1 MGYDTAALLGPMYAA
16 GTGMQMAG
24 TLGKGEAEYAAGVSK
39 RDTSEYV
46 AKGYERT
53 AGEERGNAS
62 RQSLE
67 QRTKLAD
74 VTGKQ
79 RAIAAASGA
88 SGDSASILDILADT
102 EARGHYLA
110 KSEIAKGESKARGD
124 EDKAAVARAEG
135 QAAFERGKNARTGS
149 IVEALAGGLKG
160 AYGYDQ
166 TFGRRRRKVGYQ
178 QADEGGIGE
187 DIT

>member
-1 MGYDTAALLGPMYAA
+1 MGADTFYLIGSGMQAA
-16 GTGMQMAG
+16 GA
-24 TLGKGEAEYAAGVSK
+24 LSKGEAEYAAGVSK

-67 QRTKLAD
+67 HVDKLNQ
-74 VTGKQ
+74 VRGKQ
-79 RAIAAASGA
+79 IAIAASSGA
-88 SGDSASILDILADT
+88 ATDSASILDILAET

-124 EDKAAVARAEG
+124 EDRAAVARAEG
-135 QAAFERGKNARTGS
+135 QAAFERGKNAKTGS
-149 IVEALAGGLKG
+149 ILEALSGGLRG
-160 AYGYDQ
+160 AYGYDK
-166 TFGRRRRKVGYQ
+166 TFPSRRRKVGYQ
-178 QADEGGIGE
+178 QADEGDPG
-187 DIT
+187 DFKF